1 MYIGGSVIYEMSEKN
16 LIFWRYVFMMYVLKG
31 LALAGIVLTVILLL
45 KKTKELKSSTEKDPI
60 TGMTGQELW
69 AFGMKHVVVTSI
81 IGFVANF
88 LDTLGIGSFA
98 PSSAAFKMT
107 KSVDDSL
114 VPGTLNVGDTIP
126 VCVEAFLF
134 IGIVEMDILTLVLML
149 VAAVL
154 GSLVSASIVTKFDRK
169 KVRYTLFVGL
179 FLLATVILM
188 KVFSFGPFGTVGTA
202 LGLRGIKLVIAV
214 VLNFVLG
221 ALMSIGVG
229 LYAPCMAMVLALG
242 MDAGCAF
249 PAMMGSCAFLMAFGN
264 GPKFIKEAKIDIVAT
279 WTQAIAGS
287 VGVFVA
293 YYLVKSLP
301 LETLT
306 KVIVVVVYFTAFLYL
321 KDAIKKGSAA

>member
-1 MYIGGSVIYEMSEKN
+1 
-16 LIFWRYVFMMYVLKG
+16 MMYVLKG
-31 LALAGIVLTVILLL
+31 LSLLGIVLTLILLL
-45 KKTKELKSSTEKDPI
+45 KKTKELKASTVKDEI

-134 IGIVEMDILTLVLML
+134 FGIAEMDILTLVLML

-188 KVFSFGPFGTVGTA
+188 KVFAVGPFGTVGTA
-202 LGLRGIKLVIAV
+202 LGLRGAKLVIAT
-214 VLNFVLG
+214 VLNYVLG

-306 KVIVVVVYFTAFLYL
+306 KIIVVVVYFTAFLYL

>member
-1 MYIGGSVIYEMSEKN
+1 
-16 LIFWRYVFMMYVLKG
+16 MMYVLKG
-31 LALAGIVLTVILLL
+31 LCVIGIILTAFLMY
-45 KKTKELKSSTEKDPI
+45 KKTKEMLANPEKDPV
-60 TGMTGQELW
+60 TGMTGKELW
-69 AFGMKHVVVTSI
+69 DFGKKKAVITAI

-98 PSSAAFKMT
+98 PTSAAFKMT

-134 IGIVEMDILTLVLML
+134 FGIVEMDILTLVLMI

-179 FLLATVILM
+179 FLLATVILL
-188 KVFSFGPFGTVGTA
+188 KVFNVGPFGTVGTA
-202 LGLRGIKLVIAV
+202 TALSGVKLVIAV
-214 VLNFVLG
+214 VGNFVLG

-264 GPKFIKEAKIDIVAT
+264 GPKFIKEAKIDPVCC

-287 VGVFVA
+287 VGVYVA
-293 YYLVKSLP
+293 ATFVKSLP

-306 KVIVVVVYFTAFLYL
+306 KIIVVVVYLTAFLYL

>member
-1 MYIGGSVIYEMSEKN
+1 MAMWI
-16 LIFWRYVFMMYVLKG
+16 LKG
-31 LALAGIVLTVILLL
+31 LALAGIVLTVILLIL
-45 KKTKELKSSTEKDPI
+45 KTVQIKKSTEKDAI
-60 TGMTGQELW
+60 TGMTGEELW
-69 AFGMKHVVVTSI
+69 AFGMKRWIITGI
-81 IGFVANF
+81 IGLVANF

-134 IGIVEMDILTLVLML
+134 FGLVDMDILTLVLML

-169 KVRYTLFVGL
+169 KVRYALFVGL

-188 KVFSFGPFGTVGTA
+188 KVFSVGPFGTVGTA
-202 LGLRGIKLVIAV
+202 LGLSGIKLVVAV
-214 VLNFVLG
+214 VGNFILG

-242 MDAGCAF
+242 MDANCAF

-279 WTQAIAGS
+279 WTQAIAGT

-293 YYLVKSLP
+293 YYLVKSMP
-301 LETLT
+301 LDVLT

>member
-1 MYIGGSVIYEMSEKN
+1 
-16 LIFWRYVFMMYVLKG
+16 MMYVLKG
-31 LALAGIVLTVILLL
+31 LSLLGIVLTLFLLV
-45 KKTKELKSSTEKDPI
+45 KKTKELKASTVKDEI

-114 VPGTLNVGDTIP
+114 VPGTLNVGDTVP

-134 IGIVEMDILTLVLML
+134 FGIVEMDILTLVLML

-188 KVFSFGPFGTVGTA
+188 KVFAVGPFGTVGTA
-202 LGLRGIKLVIAV
+202 TALRGAKLVIAV

-306 KVIVVVVYFTAFLYL
+306 KIIVVVVYFTAFLYL